1 MGGPEIAVAG
11 PRGPKSGR
19 PGPVASTA
27 YFFLSFIVCRCIMV
41 LEWGIGIGWSCGRH
55 TAAERLLLVVGGPS
69 SPPLPFFPHSS
80 PFPFLSRSLTSS
92 LPGFFLLSWVLL
104 LSLFLPLFFLYSLPL
119 PLPSP
124 PVMSLSTP
132 VYLVYPFPFLTH
144 SFHISFFPLLAS
156 LCLLTISLSLPAL
169 LPYFIASWSHLHPTS
184 ASSFHLSRL
193 NVSVVSVS
201 LWQITSVAES
211 LEFELFRQHRQLV
224 TNSYRRE
231 ARRLVQSLRRNES
244 LRQDVCQ
251 HKDCIAHLITE
262 LRCGRELANGCKSQ
276 GATSEP
282 VDCSWWLFQANDVRY
297 FTYCVTACTV
307 YAHYAVVI
315 TPPPDRG
322 AEYCD
327 YRVCVCVFIYVFV
340 CPGSYLRH
348 YTFDLRHFFVHVTYG
363 HGSVLLWRR
372 SDTLHTSSL
381 WKMYFDTSQG
391 CSMLPPT
398 WGAAHMQPWAW
409 L

>member
-1 MGGPEIAVAG
+1 M
-11 PRGPKSGR
+11 
-19 PGPVASTA
+19 
-27 YFFLSFIVCRCIMV
+27 
-41 LEWGIGIGWSCGRH
+41 
-55 TAAERLLLVVGGPS
+55 
-69 SPPLPFFPHSS
+69 
-80 PFPFLSRSLTSS
+80 
-92 LPGFFLLSWVLL
+92 
-104 LSLFLPLFFLYSLPL
+104 
-119 PLPSP
+119 
-124 PVMSLSTP
+124 
-132 VYLVYPFPFLTH
+132 
-144 SFHISFFPLLAS
+144 
-156 LCLLTISLSLPAL
+156 
-169 LPYFIASWSHLHPTS
+169 
-184 ASSFHLSRL
+184 
-193 NVSVVSVS
+193 SVS

-262 LRCGRELANGCKSQ
+262 LRCGRELTNGCKSQ
-276 GATSEP
+276 AATSEP

-391 CSMLPPT
+391 CSTWPPT